1 MSTMRAVA
9 ADIMKVMSISTMKSI
24 TMSMVRVVA
33 AVITK
38 VTSITTMK
46 SITMSMVRVVAVDIM
61 KVMNIITMTDTI
73 MSMAR
78 VVAAVITITTPMRF
92 LKAGVGSRSKDL
104 ADKNLKIYLKSF
116 QKAVSTVWFSELR
129 V

>member
-9 ADIMKVMSISTMKSI
+9 AEIMKVMSITTMKSI

-38 VTSITTMK
+38 VTSI
-46 SITMSMVRVVAVDIM
+46 
-61 KVMNIITMTDTI
+61 ITMTDTI

-78 VVAAVITITTPMRF
+78 VVAAAITITTPMRF
-92 LKAGVGSRSKDL
+92 LKAGVRSRSKDL

-116 QKAVSTVWFSELR
+116 QKAVSTV
-129 V
+129 